1 MEGFD
6 RKRLGF
12 RVGHPELCG
21 KSLGVRAARI
31 RAARRKG
38 HGFHHVP
45 MGLHPSSFQVLALP

>member
-1 MEGFD
+1 
-6 RKRLGF
+6 
-12 RVGHPELCG
+12 LCG
-21 KSLGVRAARI
+21 KSLGVRAARIRAARIRAARI

>member
-21 KSLGVRAARI
+21 KSLGVRAAR
-31 RAARRKG
+31 KG

-45 MGLHPSSFQVLALP
+45 MGLHLSRYLPLL